1 MANQIKK
8 GEKKTQTVNSQG
20 SIFSKIE
27 HGVDLDTI
35 FDKYFSGKYLGYLIY
50 VLIVGLLYIS
60 NSHVNDKLTRKHL
73 GLKKEL
79 EGLRAE
85 YVTLKQEYLQNS
97 SRSEVARRVKE
108 IGLED
113 DGGKVYRLEE
123 YKR

>member
-1 MANQIKK
+1 MANEIRDEPK
-8 GEKKTQTVNSQG
+8 GEKGQSGG
-20 SIFSKIE
+20 SLFSKME
-27 HGVDLDTI
+27 SGVDLDTI

-60 NSHVNDKLTRKHL
+60 NSHVNDKLTRRHI

-85 YVTLKQEYLQNS
+85 YVTLKQKYLHNS
-97 SRSEVARRVKE
+97 SRSAVAKKVGEK
-108 IGLED
+108 GLTD

-123 YKR
+123 YKK